1 MTSHLD
7 SHKTTDIKTETL
19 SGVKT
24 GNGTLHGKYSIRGIA
39 HARTNRKDDIFMR
52 RRLVHTALDIFRF
65 AAFLQS
71 KRIIDSTQ
79 FHTWGMGILFR
90 LISLG
95 IFKMIDTFEGAWVIG

>member
-1 MTSHLD
+1 MTSHLN
-7 SHKTTDIKTETL
+7 SHRTTDIIPKTL
-19 SGVKT
+19 SGIQT
-24 GNGTLHGKYSIRGIA
+24 RNGTPHGKYNIRGIA

-79 FHTWGMGILFR
+79 FQTWGMGILFR